1 MVGAEQL
8 STQARTMSSLPSAR
22 LLSSAKPKKESP
34 AAPAPGAAPDNG
46 AEAGRAGL
54 GLRLKRIR
62 TDGKLTL
69 QQVSARTQV
78 ARSTLSKIENGQLS
92 PTYDILQKIA
102 RGMGIDIAELF
113 GAAKTD
119 TPPARRSI
127 TKSRMGKKLA
137 TNEYLYEA
145 LATDL
150 KHKQIFPLRTKI
162 MARTLEEFGGWVRHD
177 GEEFIFVLSGTVKV
191 FTEFYTEEILEPG
204 DSIYFDSRMGHAC
217 VSVGEETAEIL
228 WICTQISL
236 DA

>member
-1 MVGAEQL
+1 MA
-8 STQARTMSSLPSAR
+8 SLPSAR
-22 LLSSAKPKKESP
+22 LLSSAKPKKESQKGA
-34 AAPAPGAAPDNG
+34 AAPASSAENG
-46 AEAGRAGL
+46 GEAGKTSL

-62 TDGKLTL
+62 TDSGLTL

-102 RGMGIDIAELF
+102 RGMEIDIVELF
-113 GAAKTD
+113 GANKAD

-162 MARTLEEFGGWVRHD
+162 MARTFEEFGGWVRHD
-177 GEEFIFVLSGTVKV
+177 GEEFIFVLSGTVKI

-217 VSVGEETAEIL
+217 VSVGDETAEIL

-236 DA
+236 DE

>member
-1 MVGAEQL
+1 MA
-8 STQARTMSSLPSAR
+8 SLPSAR
-22 LLSSAKPKKESP
+22 LLSSAKPKKESQTG
-34 AAPAPGAAPDNG
+34 AAPASSAENG
-46 AEAGRAGL
+46 GEASKTSL
-54 GLRLKRIR
+54 GMRLKRIR
-62 TDGKLTL
+62 TDSGLTL

-102 RGMGIDIAELF
+102 RGMEIDIVELF
-113 GAAKTD
+113 GANKAD

-162 MARTLEEFGGWVRHD
+162 VARTFEEFGGWVRHD
-177 GEEFIFVLSGTVKV
+177 GEEFIFVLSGTVKI

-217 VSVGEETAEIL
+217 VSVGDETAEIL

-236 DA
+236 DE

>member
-1 MVGAEQL
+1 MA
-8 STQARTMSSLPSAR
+8 SLPSAR
-22 LLSSAKPKKESP
+22 LLSSAKPKKESQTGATP
-34 AAPAPGAAPDNG
+34 AAAENG
-46 AEAGRAGL
+46 GEASKTSL
-54 GLRLKRIR
+54 GMRLKRIR
-62 TDGKLTL
+62 TDSGLTL

-102 RGMGIDIAELF
+102 RGMEIDIVELF
-113 GAAKTD
+113 GANKAD

-162 MARTLEEFGGWVRHD
+162 MARTFEEFGGWVRHD
-177 GEEFIFVLSGTVKV
+177 GEEFIFVLSGTVKI

-236 DA
+236 DE

>member
-1 MVGAEQL
+1 MA
-8 STQARTMSSLPSAR
+8 SLPSAR
-22 LLSSAKPKKESP
+22 LLSSAKPKKESQTG
-34 AAPAPGAAPDNG
+34 AAPASS
-46 AEAGRAGL
+46 AEDGGEASKTNL
-54 GLRLKRIR
+54 GMRLKRIR
-62 TDGKLTL
+62 TDSALTL
-69 QQVSARTQV
+69 QQVSVRTQV

-102 RGMGIDIAELF
+102 RGMEIDIVELF
-113 GAAKTD
+113 GANKAD

-162 MARTLEEFGGWVRHD
+162 MARTFEEFGGWVRHD
-177 GEEFIFVLSGTVKV
+177 GEEFLFVLSGMVKV
-191 FTEFYTEEILEPG
+191 FTEFYTEEILETG

-217 VSVGEETAEIL
+217 VSVGEETAEVL

-236 DA
+236 DE

>member
-1 MVGAEQL
+1 MPP
-8 STQARTMSSLPSAR
+8 LPSAR
-22 LLSSAKPKKESP
+22 LLGRPKQAKEPGHP
-34 AAPAPGAAPDNG
+34 AGSGDEDGTDGKPS
-46 AEAGRAGL
+46 L
-54 GLRLKRIR
+54 GTRLKRIR
-62 TDGKLTL
+62 TEAGLTL
-69 QQVSARTQV
+69 QQVGERTGV

-102 RGMGIDIAELF
+102 RGMEIDIVELF
-113 GAAKTD
+113 GASRAE

-127 TKSRMGKKLA
+127 TRSGMGKLLA

-150 KHKQIFPLRTKI
+150 KHKQIFPLRTRI
-162 MARTLEEFGGWVRHD
+162 VARTFEEFGGWVRHD
-177 GEEFIFVLSGTVKV
+177 GEEFIFVLSGQVKV
-191 FTEFYTEEILEPG
+191 FTEFYTEEILGPG

-236 DA
+236 DD

>member
-1 MVGAEQL
+1 MA
-8 STQARTMSSLPSAR
+8 SLPSAR
-22 LLSSAKPKKESP
+22 LLSSAKPKKASQT
-34 AAPAPGAAPDNG
+34 GASLASAVENG
-46 AEAGRAGL
+46 EASKTGL
-54 GLRLKRIR
+54 GMRLKRIR
-62 TDGKLTL
+62 TDSGLTL

-102 RGMGIDIAELF
+102 RGMEIDIVELF
-113 GAAKTD
+113 GANKAD

-162 MARTLEEFGGWVRHD
+162 TARTFEEFGGWVRHD

-217 VSVGEETAEIL
+217 VSVGDETAEIL

-236 DA
+236 DE

>member
-1 MVGAEQL
+1 MA
-8 STQARTMSSLPSAR
+8 SLPSAR
-22 LLSSAKPKKESP
+22 LLSSAKPKKESQTG
-34 AAPAPGAAPDNG
+34 AAPASSAENG
-46 AEAGRAGL
+46 GEAGKTSL
-54 GLRLKRIR
+54 GTRLKRIR
-62 TDGKLTL
+62 TDSGLTL

-78 ARSTLSKIENGQLS
+78 ARSTLYKIENGQLS

-102 RGMGIDIAELF
+102 RGMEIDIVELF
-113 GAAKTD
+113 GGTKAD

-162 MARTLEEFGGWVRHD
+162 MARTFEEFGGWVRHD

-217 VSVGEETAEIL
+217 VSVG
-228 WICTQISL
+228 
-236 DA
+236 

>member
-1 MVGAEQL
+1 M
-8 STQARTMSSLPSAR
+8 
-22 LLSSAKPKKESP
+22 
-34 AAPAPGAAPDNG
+34 
-46 AEAGRAGL
+46 
-54 GLRLKRIR
+54 RLKRIR
-62 TDGKLTL
+62 TDSGLTL

-78 ARSTLSKIENGQLS
+78 ARSTLSKIEMADL

-102 RGMGIDIAELF
+102 RGMEIDIVELF
-113 GAAKTD
+113 GANKAD

-162 MARTLEEFGGWVRHD
+162 MARTFEEFGGWVRHD
-177 GEEFIFVLSGTVKV
+177 GEEFIFVLSGTVKI

-204 DSIYFDSRMGHAC
+204 NSIYFDSRMGHAC
-217 VSVGEETAEIL
+217 VSVGDKTAEIL
-228 WICTQISL
+228 SMQISL
-236 DA
+236 TSQAAGPMPSVK

>member
-1 MVGAEQL
+1 MA
-8 STQARTMSSLPSAR
+8 SLPSAR
-22 LLSSAKPKKESP
+22 LLSSAKPKKESQTG
-34 AAPAPGAAPDNG
+34 AAPASSAENG
-46 AEAGRAGL
+46 GEASKTGL
-54 GLRLKRIR
+54 GMRLKRIR
-62 TDGKLTL
+62 TDSGLTL

-102 RGMGIDIAELF
+102 RGMEIDIVELF
-113 GAAKTD
+113 SANKAD

-162 MARTLEEFGGWVRHD
+162 MARTFEEFGGWVRHD
-177 GEEFIFVLSGTVKV
+177 GEEFIFVLSGMVKV
-191 FTEFYTEEILEPG
+191 FTEFYTEEILKPG

-217 VSVGEETAEIL
+217 VSVGEETAEVL

-236 DA
+236 DE

>member
-1 MVGAEQL
+1 
-8 STQARTMSSLPSAR
+8 MSPMPPLPSAR
-22 LLSSAKPKKESP
+22 QISAVKPKKEEPAGSP
-34 AAPAPGAAPDNG
+34 PIPADEPAT
-46 AEAGRAGL
+46 EAGKTGL

-62 TDGKLTL
+62 TDGGLTL
-69 QQVSARTQV
+69 QQVSERTGV

-92 PTYDILQKIA
+92 PTYEILQKIA
-102 RGMGIDIAELF
+102 RGMEIDIVELF
-113 GAAKTD
+113 GASKAD
-119 TPPARRSI
+119 APPARRSI
-127 TKSRMGKKLA
+127 TRSHMGRQLA

-162 MARTLEEFGGWVRHD
+162 MARTFEEFGGWVRHD
-177 GEEFIFVLSGTVKV
+177 GEEFIFVLGGTIKV
-191 FTEFYTEEILEPG
+191 FTEFYTEEVLGPG

-236 DA
+236 GD